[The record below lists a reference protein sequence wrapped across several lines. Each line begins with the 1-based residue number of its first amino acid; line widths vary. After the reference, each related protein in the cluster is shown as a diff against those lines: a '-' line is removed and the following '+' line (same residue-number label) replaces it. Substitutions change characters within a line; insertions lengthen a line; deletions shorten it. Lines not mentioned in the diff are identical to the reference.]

1 MSKDEAK
8 KQAVAQELVLLD
20 RLLTKQQELTQEHG
34 ECDFIIFNDKECELA
49 HLDEMVKLAHK
60 IRSLLD

>member
-1 MSKDEAK
+1 MTKDEAK
-8 KQAVAQELVLLD
+8 KQATVQELILLGK
-20 RLLTKQQELTQEHG
+20 LLTKQQELTQAHG

>member
-1 MSKDEAK
+1 MTKDEAK
-8 KQAVAQELVLLD
+8 TQSDEQELVLLNK
-20 RLLTKQQELTQEHG
+20 LLAKQQEMIEEHG
-34 ECDFIIFNDKECELA
+34 ECDFIIFNNKECELA